1 VLHYPKLLE
10 NVFNLRYKSGANH
23 KKFPINS
30 ISKDYTNFL
39 IDFIERKSVNNK
51 LLNLLPNL
59 EQMHFKNLL
68 RESVLSN
75 EFKVKTN
82 ADSEEKNDH
91 ERFEILQGQIIA
103 GQNNPKVINE
113 FKDIIQKFSQTGKLT
128 KMQVKNAMNVLKNVS
143 K

>member
-1 VLHYPKLLE
+1 VHYLNEGTYNQNPEMITKNLYFNKLKNNKGKELKVGKGVKNKSIDKFVHIGKYALHYPKLLE

-68 RESVLSN
+68 RESGLSN

-82 ADSEEKNDH
+82 ADSEE
-91 ERFEILQGQIIA
+91 
-103 GQNNPKVINE
+103 
-113 FKDIIQKFSQTGKLT
+113 
-128 KMQVKNAMNVLKNVS
+128 
-143 K
+143 